1 MPLELSRLACYAT
14 EHVVALLARNRVN
27 SGVKGLV
34 ASLRRTPPMQII
46 AGVGAILVSLYVIVW
61 PFLQAHYPPITD
73 LPFHGAASSILRH
86 YFDPDYHF
94 REQFIVEPFKAPYWT
109 IHGLA
114 ALLALF
120 MPIVMATKVT
130 AMILLGLLPA
140 GLAVMFHGM
149 KKSPLLGLLGL
160 PFVWNTLTHW
170 GFINFMGALGLFA
183 AVVGFTLLVVDK
195 PTQSRQIG
203 LAVTLFLVFATHIF
217 RFPFAMAA
225 VVGTAIVMYPATG
238 RFRPILAPMIP
249 SVAAL
254 FIWLAVRE
262 KELST
267 QGMEPLRLHPERFA
281 EIRGFLFG
289 AFTDPAE
296 TLLADRMYWFVG
308 GALVACIAGAL
319 VERRWQNASNRDKRW
334 TIGVA
339 VVSAGIALVFLTLYL
354 VLPMQI
360 GIWWYVYPREVL
372 AALFIAVGL
381 SADLPRSSILRYAIL
396 LAILAGAVPQASF
409 VAKQW
414 AAYDSSTRDFEQITR
429 QLPPAPKLGYLVW
442 DRHDYRYRSPT
453 FIHLPAWVQAEKGG
467 WLSFHFV
474 EWNAWPIR
482 YRKNSPD
489 VPPLTPPRFEW
500 TPERFDLA
508 SRGKFFDW
516 FLVRRS
522 AGPDPRFARQPD
534 LKLVDHVGTW
544 WLYHREKP

>member
-1 MPLELSRLACYAT
+1 MAT
-14 EHVVALLARNRVN
+14 
-27 SGVKGLV
+27 
-34 ASLRRTPPMQII
+34 LRRTPPLQIVT
-46 AGVGAILVSLYVIVW
+46 AASAILVSLYVIAW

-73 LPFHGAASSILRH
+73 LPFHGSASSILRH
-86 YFDPDYHF
+86 YFDPAYHF
-94 REQFIVEPFKAPYWT
+94 QEQFIVEPFKAPYWT
-109 IHGLA
+109 IHGVA

-120 MPIVMATKVT
+120 MPIVAATKVT
-130 AMILLGLLPA
+130 AVLLLGLLPA

-195 PTQSRQIG
+195 PTQNRQLG

-217 RFPFAMAA
+217 RFPFALAA
-225 VVGTAIVMYPATG
+225 VVGTAIVMYPATR
-238 RFRPILAPMIP
+238 RFRPIVAPMIP
-249 SVAAL
+249 SFAAL

-267 QGMEPLRLHPERFA
+267 QGMEPLRIHTERFA

-289 AFTDPAE
+289 AFTDPTE
-296 TLLADRMYWFVG
+296 SHLADRMYWLVG
-308 GALVACIAGAL
+308 GALVACAL
-319 VERRWQNASNRDKRW
+319 WALIERRFQNASDRDKRW
-334 TIGVA
+334 SIGIA
-339 VVSAGIALVFLTLYL
+339 VVAGGIALVFLGLYL

-360 GIWWYVYPREVL
+360 GIWWYVYPREIL

-381 SADLPRSSILRYAIL
+381 AADLPRAAILRYAVL
-396 LAILAGAVPQASF
+396 LAIVAGAVPQASF
-409 VAKQW
+409 VAKEW
-414 AAYDSSTRDFEQITR
+414 AAYDKNTRDFEKITQ
-429 QLPPAPKLGYLVW
+429 QLPPAPKLAYLVW
-442 DRHDYRYRSPT
+442 DRHDSHYRSPT
-453 FIHLPAWVQAEKGG
+453 YIHLPAWVQAEKGG

-482 YRKNSPD
+482 YRKNSPA

-508 SRGKFFDW
+508 SRGRFFDF
-516 FLVRRS
+516 FLVRRNG
-522 AGPDPRFARQPD
+522 GPDPRFARQPE
-534 LKLVDHVGTW
+534 LKLVDHVGSW
-544 WLYHREKP
+544 WLYHRESREEK

>member
-1 MPLELSRLACYAT
+1 MISSAKR
-14 EHVVALLARNRVN
+14 
-27 SGVKGLV
+27 LV
-34 ASLRRTPPMQII
+34 ATLRRTPPLQIVT
-46 AGVGAILVSLYVIVW
+46 AASAILVSLYVIAW

-73 LPFHGAASSILRH
+73 LPFHGSASSILRH
-86 YFDPDYHF
+86 YFDPAYHF
-94 REQFIVEPFKAPYWT
+94 QEQFIVEPFKAPYWT
-109 IHGLA
+109 IHGVA

-120 MPIVMATKVT
+120 MPIVAATKVT
-130 AMILLGLLPA
+130 AVLLLGLLPA

-195 PTQSRQIG
+195 PTQNRQLG

-217 RFPFAMAA
+217 RFPFALAA
-225 VVGTAIVMYPATG
+225 VVGTAIVMYPATR
-238 RFRPILAPMIP
+238 RFRPIVAPMIP
-249 SVAAL
+249 SFAAL

-267 QGMEPLRLHPERFA
+267 QGMEPLRIHTERFA

-289 AFTDPAE
+289 AFTDPTE
-296 TLLADRMYWFVG
+296 SHLADRMYWLVG
-308 GALVACIAGAL
+308 GALVACAL
-319 VERRWQNASNRDKRW
+319 WALIERRFQNASDRDKRW
-334 TIGVA
+334 SIGIA
-339 VVSAGIALVFLTLYL
+339 VVAGGIALVFLGLYL

-360 GIWWYVYPREVL
+360 GIWWYVYPREIL

-381 SADLPRSSILRYAIL
+381 AADLPRAAILRYAVL
-396 LAILAGAVPQASF
+396 LAIVAGAVPQASF
-409 VAKQW
+409 VAKEW
-414 AAYDSSTRDFEQITR
+414 AAYDKNTRDFEKITQ
-429 QLPPAPKLGYLVW
+429 QLPPAPKLAYLVW
-442 DRHDYRYRSPT
+442 DRHDSHYRSPT
-453 FIHLPAWVQAEKGG
+453 YIHLPAWVQAEKGG

-482 YRKNSPD
+482 YRKNSPA

-508 SRGKFFDW
+508 SRGRFFDF
-516 FLVRRS
+516 FLVRRNG
-522 AGPDPRFARQPD
+522 GPDPRFARQPE
-534 LKLVDHVGTW
+534 LKLVDHVGSW
-544 WLYHREKP
+544 WLYHRESREEK